1 MSRGL
6 GRVQVAILDH
16 LRARRGDTCIGGP
29 GAPLFI
35 LGPGIHD
42 MRLVAAEMAHQRAF
56 SDPRLQAAFS
66 RAVRGL
72 VRRGYLEPLPIVPIS
87 FAKPNRRYSRFVY
100 ELTDGAYFL
109 PPSGK
114 RWSRRFLRLVGFA
127 PVADGVG
134 RKEFAAL
141 NRPSAAVRPLGSE
154 RYRRAQAWFG
164 PRAQQH
170 ATRLP

>member
-1 MSRGL
+1 
-6 GRVQVAILDH
+6 
-16 LRARRGDTCIGGP
+16 
-29 GAPLFI
+29 
-35 LGPGIHD
+35 
-42 MRLVAAEMAHQRAF
+42 MRLVAAEMTHQKEF

-72 VRRGYLEPLPIVPIS
+72 VERGYLEPLPIVPIS

-127 PVADGVG
+127 PITDGVG
-134 RKEFAAL
+134 RKEFVAL
-141 NRPSAAVRPLGSE
+141 NRPSAADHPLGPE
-154 RYRRAQAWFG
+154 RCRRVQA
-164 PRAQQH
+164 
-170 ATRLP
+170 